1 MPGAL
6 ISLSFSQQNHH
17 DKQQEEEEVEELKRQ
32 LEQDEQQQ
40 QEHDNNGQST
50 EQINPNPKSDNLL
63 SHSLQTHRQRKAK
76 FLKLM
81 LSFILKPLITP
92 ALSPNVEHDAK
103 HSRSL
108 FNNLNEISNADD
120 NDGTMMASNEGDELA
135 NSNLDDNKLSLVL
148 LRGNTTIHKTP
159 LELFKI
165 FKHYKDTTNTM
176 EMNETIQM
184 RTKVALQS
192 AFYKYARI
200 FLIARKGYKDAR
212 NTDNHE
218 SDAKSYTK
226 NTILTQQHGN
236 EYENNIEN
244 HYKYS
249 DEQHEDEHVAT
260 STAKANI
267 QAMEMFAIFVLEI
280 IGAIIALT
288 HGAVTHWQAGFFDD
302 N

>member
-1 MPGAL
+1 MPGAF
-6 ISLSFSQQNHH
+6 ISLSFSQQNS
-17 DKQQEEEEVEELKRQ
+17 
-32 LEQDEQQQ
+32 QQQ
-40 QEHDNNGQST
+40 QEEQEEREEGQEEQRQEQQQHDNNGQST
-50 EQINPNPKSDNLL
+50 EQINLNPKSDNLL

-76 FLKLM
+76 FIKLM

-92 ALSPNVEHDAK
+92 ALSTMNDGEEN

-108 FNNLNEISNADD
+108 FNNLNEISNDD
-120 NDGTMMASNEGDELA
+120 DGTMMGSNEGEELA

-165 FKHYKDTTNTM
+165 FKHYKDTTNSM

-212 NTDNHE
+212 NTNNHASE
-218 SDAKSYTK
+218 DKSFTK
-226 NTILTQQHGN
+226 NTILTQQFSN

-244 HYKYS
+244 HYKHS
-249 DEQHEDEHVAT
+249 DVQLEDEYVAT
-260 STAKANI
+260 STAKANL

-280 IGAIIALT
+280 IGAFIALT
-288 HGAVTHWQAGFFDD
+288 HGAVTHWQAGFFND

>member
-6 ISLSFSQQNHH
+6 ISLSFSQQNQH
-17 DKQQEEEEVEELKRQ
+17 DKQQEEEDEEQELERQ
-32 LEQDEQQQ
+32 L

-92 ALSPNVEHDAK
+92 ALSMMNDEHHAK

-108 FNNLNEISNADD
+108 FNNLNEISNDD
-120 NDGTMMASNEGDELA
+120 DGTMMASNERDELA
-135 NSNLDDNKLSLVL
+135 NSNHDDNKLSLVL

-176 EMNETIQM
+176 EINETIQM

-218 SDAKSYTK
+218 SDAKSYAK

-260 STAKANI
+260 STAKANL

-288 HGAVTHWQAGFFDD
+288 HGAVTHWQAGFFND

>member
-1 MPGAL
+1 
-6 ISLSFSQQNHH
+6 
-17 DKQQEEEEVEELKRQ
+17 
-32 LEQDEQQQ
+32 
-40 QEHDNNGQST
+40 
-50 EQINPNPKSDNLL
+50 
-63 SHSLQTHRQRKAK
+63 
-76 FLKLM
+76 M

-92 ALSPNVEHDAK
+92 AFNQTNDGEEK
-103 HSRSL
+103 QHSRSL
-108 FNNLNEISNADD
+108 FNNLNEISNDD
-120 NDGTMMASNEGDELA
+120 DGTMMGSNEGEELA

-165 FKHYKDTTNTM
+165 FKHYKDTTNSM

-212 NTDNHE
+212 NTDNHK
-218 SDAKSYTK
+218 SDDKSFTK
-226 NTILTQQHGN
+226 NTILTQQPSN
-236 EYENNIEN
+236 EYEHNIEN
-244 HYKYS
+244 HYKHS
-249 DEQHEDEHVAT
+249 DEQLEDEYVAT
-260 STAKANI
+260 STAKANL

-288 HGAVTHWQAGFFDD
+288 HGAVTHWQAGFFND